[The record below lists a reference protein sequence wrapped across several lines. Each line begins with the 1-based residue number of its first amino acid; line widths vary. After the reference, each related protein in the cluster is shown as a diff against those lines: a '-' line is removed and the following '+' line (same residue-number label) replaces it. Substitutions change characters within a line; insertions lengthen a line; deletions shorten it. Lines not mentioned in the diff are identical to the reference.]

1 MGGFGTDV
9 MSATERLAD
18 PAFPELPPIP
28 GGWSTQV
35 FEFSDRRFDLVLPR
49 VPDDF
54 LDDAEV
60 SSRHVEDGYMPYWS
74 YLWPTSL
81 EVGEQLLARGFPRGL
96 QCLEIGSG
104 IGLTGIVALS
114 AGFDVVFSD
123 YDEVSL
129 QLAGF
134 NARRNGFDCFRTL
147 RLDWR
152 DVPTDTRY
160 PFILG
165 CEVIYERGNH
175 PLILALCEKLLS
187 PGGEVWI
194 GDPGR
199 HSADL
204 FFADARAAGWTC
216 ECTAIPRKPYSDR
229 PPGVTNVWR
238 MRRTQ
243 ELDLPSALS

>member
-1 MGGFGTDV
+1 
-9 MSATERLAD
+9 MSSSQRLAD
-18 PAFPELPPIP
+18 PAFPELPAIP
-28 GGWSTQV
+28 GGWATQV
-35 FEFSDRRFDLVLPR
+35 FEFSGRSFDVVLPK

-54 LDDAEV
+54 LDDPDVNA
-60 SSRHVEDGYMPYWS
+60 RHVHDGYMPYWS

-81 EVGEQLLARGFPRGL
+81 EVGDLLLARRFSVG
-96 QCLEIGSG
+96 QKCLEIGSG
-104 IGLTGIVALS
+104 IGLTGMIALS
-114 AGFDVVFSD
+114 VGFEVIFSD

-129 QLAGF
+129 RLAEF
-134 NARRNGFDCFRTL
+134 NARRNGFANFRTL

-152 DVPTDTRY
+152 DVPTGTQY

-175 PLILALCEKLLS
+175 PLILSLCEKLLS

-204 FFADARAAGWTC
+204 FFNDARAAGWTC
-216 ECTAIPRKPYSDR
+216 ECTAMPRRPYSDR
-229 PPGVTNVWR
+229 PAGVTNVWR
-238 MRRTQ
+238 MRRTC
-243 ELDLPSALS
+243 ELDMPSALS